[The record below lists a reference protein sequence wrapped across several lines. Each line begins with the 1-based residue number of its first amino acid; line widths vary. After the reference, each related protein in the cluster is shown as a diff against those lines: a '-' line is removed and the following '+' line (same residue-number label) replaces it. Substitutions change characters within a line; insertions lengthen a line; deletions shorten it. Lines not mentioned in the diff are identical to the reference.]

1 MSDEILDQLISMI
14 EEKVGKRKPIT
25 RETCLERDAGLTG
38 DDAVE
43 FLLDYGK
50 KYNVDLTEFDIRK
63 YFTPEGDTILPMIIR
78 MFTGKKELKE
88 KELTVGDLEKGVI
101 AKKLS
106 EEIISNN

>member
-1 MSDEILDQLISMI
+1 MNDDILNQLITMVY
-14 EEKVGKRKPIT
+14 EKVGIRKPIT
-25 RETCLERDAGLTG
+25 RETCLEKDAGITG

-43 FLLDYGK
+43 FLLYYSK
-50 KYNVDLTEFDIRK
+50 KYNVDLTGFDIRK

-101 AKKLS
+101 AK
-106 EEIISNN
+106 